1 MRFIAAEEWKC
12 GMAAKES
19 AITQRPRKT
28 NHFVKNDPAKETRGD
43 LLKEI
48 QWRLQL
54 AWCFQGTYSIYQI
67 LESFVEW
74 KITILKSTVYRHIFL
89 ANKSGH
95 FPTDANP
102 FKTFIHCLIT
112 HAANKTNPS
121 KVLLTAKKS
130 LKDNIF
136 LPKTCFLLSVVNM
149 SNLQTLH
156 VKHTQ
161 WKRVNR
167 SVGACS
173 REGRCGPNCDA
184 MTLHRRIK
192 PTAPF
197 SSEKRNS
204 TEDLWEDR
212 GWRERK
218 WCWYC
223 PLPQKRQLSTWAEFP
238 VVVEA
243 GFLISGVRTVQSLG
257 TYTYMVTL
265 KWSKLSPGMKTK
277 TGIGHQID
285 KLCVAI
291 LFRFGL
297 HSTSLGW
304 VSGLALGKPN
314 QH

>member
-1 MRFIAAEEWKC
+1 M
-12 GMAAKES
+12 
-19 AITQRPRKT
+19 
-28 NHFVKNDPAKETRGD
+28 
-43 LLKEI
+43 
-48 QWRLQL
+48 LQIK
-54 AWCFQGTYSIYQI
+54 QT
-67 LESFVEW
+67 
-74 KITILKSTVYRHIFL
+74 
-89 ANKSGH
+89 
-95 FPTDANP
+95 P
-102 FKTFIHCLIT
+102 
-112 HAANKTNPS
+112 NPS

-130 LKDNIF
+130 LKDKHF